1 MPMLL
6 EDDFKNNQTLKF
18 LLNEQF
24 ENNGYNTIS
33 SILNLGSLFFY
44 AIGILLI
51 NLILVLAGRFPYVNS
66 MRLYQWMSEKVFHSL
81 LLRFLIESYVQIIM
95 SANINFVKIQYSGTM
110 SVTFPSIFSIIL
122 VTLAL
127 ILIIHNCWL

>member
-1 MPMLL
+1 MLL

-18 LLNEQF
+18 SLNEQF